1 MAEVVK
7 KSTATKS
14 AAEKGRQDRPK
25 DAKDTESKASYY
37 ALKYMEAQAANANMR
52 VQSEIDE
59 VTRRMIDVEQQ
70 LFAAQNANE
79 DSTSL
84 KKELAMLQSE
94 RKAKREHLVFWAMK
108 KSYRKD

>member
-1 MAEVVK
+1 MAEVVE

-14 AAEKGRQDRPK
+14 AAEKGRRYRPK
-25 DAKDTESKASYY
+25 DAKDTGSKASYY
-37 ALKYMEAQAANANMR
+37 ALKYMEAQAANANTR

-70 LFAAQNANE
+70 LLAAQNANE
-79 DSTSL
+79 DSTPL
-84 KKELAMLQSE
+84 KKELVMLQSE
-94 RKAKREHLVFWAMK
+94 RKVKREHLVFRAMK

>member
-14 AAEKGRQDRPK
+14 AAEKGRRDRPK

-70 LFAAQNANE
+70 LLGGQSAIKGFR
-79 DSTSL
+79 SL
-84 KKELAMLQSE
+84 KEELATLQSE
-94 RKAKREHLVFWAMK
+94 RKGKTENLVFWPMK
-108 KSYRKD
+108 KS